1 MEFNYRL
8 LLRDKTM
15 NDYIFSML
23 IAHQRQQYANT
34 IYLSIFHTIHEQ
46 LEASRAKT

>member
-1 MEFNYRL
+1 MEFNYGL

-23 IAHQRQQYANT
+23 IAQQQQQYEYD
-34 IYLSIFHTIHEQ
+34 ISPRISWHPQ
-46 LEASRAKT
+46 LVEASRAKT